1 MLEILNGLAKQAE
14 EEAEKIHDRASLAAL
29 KAKFL
34 GGSSPLKQAFA
45 DLKNL
50 SDPKQKGPAGKMIN
64 DVKVQ
69 LESLFDRREKALSEE
84 EAQKKMAGEKV
95 DISLPGVSRVK
106 GAMHPCSLVVKDLT
120 DFFLGLGYKVA
131 EGDDVELDMF
141 NFELVNIP
149 KDHPSRDMQDSFY
162 IDDSRLLRTQTS
174 AAQAHVLQAA
184 KGVGPI
190 KIICPGKTYRRD
202 DDDLTHSH
210 QFSQCEGLVVG
221 KNVTMGQLME
231 TLTLVL
237 RHLFGEKRQ
246 VRFRPSFFPFT
257 EPSIEVDVSCYNCD
271 GKGCPM
277 CKNTGWIE
285 VLGAGMVHPNV
296 LRMNGFDPEVY
307 TGFAF
312 GIGLERIAML
322 KYGVEDIRDFFT
334 SDEAFLRQ
342 FRKE

>member
-1 MLEILNGLAKQAE
+1 
-14 EEAEKIHDRASLAAL
+14 
-29 KAKFL
+29 
-34 GGSSPLKQAFA
+34 
-45 DLKNL
+45 
-50 SDPKQKGPAGKMIN
+50 
-64 DVKVQ
+64 
-69 LESLFDRREKALSEE
+69 
-84 EAQKKMAGEKV
+84 
-95 DISLPGVSRVK
+95 
-106 GAMHPCSLVVKDLT
+106 
-120 DFFLGLGYKVA
+120 
-131 EGDDVELDMF
+131 
-141 NFELVNIP
+141 
-149 KDHPSRDMQDSFY
+149 
-162 IDDSRLLRTQTS
+162 
-174 AAQAHVLQAA
+174 
-184 KGVGPI
+184 
-190 KIICPGKTYRRD
+190 
-202 DDDLTHSH
+202 
-210 QFSQCEGLVVG
+210 
-221 KNVTMGQLME
+221 MGQLME

-342 FRKE
+342 FR